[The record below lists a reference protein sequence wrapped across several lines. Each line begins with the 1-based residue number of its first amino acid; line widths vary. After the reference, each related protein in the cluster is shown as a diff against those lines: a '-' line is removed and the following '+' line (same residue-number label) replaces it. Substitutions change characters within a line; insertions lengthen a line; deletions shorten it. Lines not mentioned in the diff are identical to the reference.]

1 MQHVVRAQAEL
12 QRAQEREKDA
22 LDRAA
27 VAIQEAARTKQLR
40 LYAWI
45 ALAEARRAKDNFK
58 PAYSEF
64 MHLQHLQDHGVCQS
78 VVQKVLS
85 CGFWS
90 TLRYSLVHRT
100 SGRNDWLPR
109 EKTKRHKR
117 LTLQI
122 RSIGLHSLSCLSEF
136 RLIR

>member
-1 MQHVVRAQAEL
+1 MQDVVRAQAEL

-45 ALAEARRAKDNFK
+45 ALAEARGAKDNFK

-90 TLRYSLVHRT
+90 TLGTRSFIGHQDETRLAPARENKATQAV
-100 SGRNDWLPR
+100 SAADPPNWPALP
-109 EKTKRHKR
+109 
-117 LTLQI
+117 
-122 RSIGLHSLSCLSEF
+122 
-136 RLIR
+136 